1 MKCLHHNHI
10 GFKYKT
16 EEEAAENRSQTKGD
30 DRHGNLE
37 DRSRTKGDDRHG
49 NLENT
54 NKMKNVRNGKQ
65 FQPL

>member
-54 NKMKNVRNGKQ
+54 IMTVHSTFTYKTKN
-65 FQPL
+65 